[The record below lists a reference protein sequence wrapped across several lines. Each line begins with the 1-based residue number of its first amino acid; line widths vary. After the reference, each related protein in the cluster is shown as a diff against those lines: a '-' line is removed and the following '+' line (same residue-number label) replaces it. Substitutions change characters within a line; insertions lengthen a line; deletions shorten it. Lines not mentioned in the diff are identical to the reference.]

1 MGPFLQLPPRVSTA
15 ITSPLGGIVHLVQRD
30 ISDSFKALWLAIP
43 RDSNRCSAA
52 FRLASFTIQVLSSFE
67 VIKDLTSDDLET
79 LMYYLPLAVQLIDD
93 DLSIEHCNGISGL
106 TSATQREDYLEI
118 VFKGRQIISNWIHAK
133 EPLTSSSNV
142 TVSSAL
148 ISSWENKLEK
158 LSGNSPVDYR
168 IGEAFT
174 KMMTSIDVVEH
185 PKSADEVAKI
195 CRESRTANP
204 IRSAS
209 WFAVLRSS
217 ILSSSVGSRV
227 CNELVADS
235 TGLKPLDPTS
245 DGMSQDPFKD
255 CLSSNNG
262 LGLRKLALLN
272 ILLSGE
278 ENFVSTIPTQ
288 RLVFLAK
295 HLIEC
300 LNFDMKL
307 LGLKAEILRT
317 LTFILPGLAEIY
329 GSHWEESMDILSVI
343 FRETYGGAEGLPLL
357 FSSFRFFARLK
368 SMAEGD
374 SNDDLQDAWSERKT
388 GLFNEVAST
397 IRNIGMCSMILFE
410 WPFRKPRL
418 TQILDSATTF
428 HQPRDVAVELLRRL
442 IKSIPIEKLE
452 DVSGVFG
459 LLTAH
464 SRSVQRTAYT
474 ILHRFIPQ
482 AQEQVSF
489 DVALSKTSVSL
500 PDELIS
506 LLLET
511 PTIQMVNEA
520 YGDDKMWTT
529 IRAYLLSW
537 KVVFDHFTNAVCHL
551 VPSRILS

>member
-1 MGPFLQLPPRVSTA
+1 V
-15 ITSPLGGIVHLVQRD
+15 
-30 ISDSFKALWLAIP
+30 
-43 RDSNRCSAA
+43 
-52 FRLASFTIQVLSSFE
+52 
-67 VIKDLTSDDLET
+67 
-79 LMYYLPLAVQLIDD
+79 
-93 DLSIEHCNGISGL
+93 
-106 TSATQREDYLEI
+106 
-118 VFKGRQIISNWIHAK
+118 
-133 EPLTSSSNV
+133 TSSSNV
-142 TVSSAL
+142 TISSAL
-148 ISSWENKLEK
+148 TSSWENKLEK

-174 KMMTSIDVVEH
+174 KIMTSIDVVEH

-195 CRESRTANP
+195 CRESRTANA

-209 WFAVLRSS
+209 WFAVLRSP
-217 ILSSSVGSRV
+217 ILSSPVGSRV

-245 DGMSQDPFKD
+245 DGMFQHSFKD
-255 CLSSNNG
+255 CLSSDNG

-300 LNFDMKL
+300 LHSDMKF

-343 FRETYGGAEGLPLL
+343 FKETNGGEEGLPLL

-397 IRNIGMCSMILFE
+397 IGNFGMQSMILLE
-410 WPFRKPRL
+410 WLFARVP
-418 TQILDSATTF
+418 
-428 HQPRDVAVELLRRL
+428 
-442 IKSIPIEKLE
+442 
-452 DVSGVFG
+452 
-459 LLTAH
+459 
-464 SRSVQRTAYT
+464 AYT
-474 ILHRFIPQ
+474 GSRFRN
-482 AQEQVSF
+482 
-489 DVALSKTSVSL
+489 DL
-500 PDELIS
+500 PS
-506 LLLET
+506 T
-511 PTIQMVNEA
+511 A
-520 YGDDKMWTT
+520 
-529 IRAYLLSW
+529 
-537 KVVFDHFTNAVCHL
+537 
-551 VPSRILS
+551 

>member
-67 VIKDLTSDDLET
+67 VVKNFTTDDLET
-79 LMYYLPLAVQLIDD
+79 IMYYLPLAVQLIDD

-106 TSATQREDYLEI
+106 TSATQREDYLET

-133 EPLTSSSNV
+133 EPVTSSSNV
-142 TVSSAL
+142 TISSAL
-148 ISSWENKLEK
+148 TSSWENKLEK

-174 KMMTSIDVVEH
+174 KIMTSIDVVEH

-195 CRESRTANP
+195 CRESRTANA

-209 WFAVLRSS
+209 WFAVLRSP
-217 ILSSSVGSRV
+217 ILSSPVGSRV

-245 DGMSQDPFKD
+245 DGMFQHSFKD
-255 CLSSNNG
+255 CLSSDNG

-300 LNFDMKL
+300 LHSDMKF

-317 LTFILPGLAEIY
+317 LTFTGRRAWI
-329 GSHWEESMDILSVI
+329 
-343 FRETYGGAEGLPLL
+343 
-357 FSSFRFFARLK
+357 SSA
-368 SMAEGD
+368 
-374 SNDDLQDAWSERKT
+374 
-388 GLFNEVAST
+388 
-397 IRNIGMCSMILFE
+397 
-410 WPFRKPRL
+410 
-418 TQILDSATTF
+418 
-428 HQPRDVAVELLRRL
+428 
-442 IKSIPIEKLE
+442 
-452 DVSGVFG
+452 
-459 LLTAH
+459 
-464 SRSVQRTAYT
+464 
-474 ILHRFIPQ
+474 
-482 AQEQVSF
+482 
-489 DVALSKTSVSL
+489 
-500 PDELIS
+500 
-506 LLLET
+506 
-511 PTIQMVNEA
+511 
-520 YGDDKMWTT
+520 
-529 IRAYLLSW
+529 
-537 KVVFDHFTNAVCHL
+537 
-551 VPSRILS
+551 

>member
-1 MGPFLQLPPRVSTA
+1 MHGLAANESEYGIKDILPSSDAWENAMGPFLQLPPRVSTA

-67 VIKDLTSDDLET
+67 VVKNFTTDDLET
-79 LMYYLPLAVQLIDD
+79 IMYYLPLAVQLIDD

-106 TSATQREDYLEI
+106 TSATQREDYLET

-133 EPLTSSSNV
+133 EPVTSSSNV
-142 TVSSAL
+142 TISSAL
-148 ISSWENKLEK
+148 TSSWENKLEK

-174 KMMTSIDVVEH
+174 KIMTSIDVVEH

-195 CRESRTANP
+195 CRESRTANA

-209 WFAVLRSS
+209 WFAVLRSP
-217 ILSSSVGSRV
+217 ILSSPVGSRV

-245 DGMSQDPFKD
+245 DGMFQHSFKD
-255 CLSSNNG
+255 CLSSDNG

-300 LNFDMKL
+300 LHSDMKF

-343 FRETYGGAEGLPLL
+343 FKETNGGEEGLPLL

-397 IRNIGMCSMILFE
+397 IGNFGMQSMILLE
-410 WPFRKPRL
+410 WLFARVP
-418 TQILDSATTF
+418 
-428 HQPRDVAVELLRRL
+428 
-442 IKSIPIEKLE
+442 
-452 DVSGVFG
+452 
-459 LLTAH
+459 
-464 SRSVQRTAYT
+464 AYT
-474 ILHRFIPQ
+474 GSRFRN
-482 AQEQVSF
+482 
-489 DVALSKTSVSL
+489 DL
-500 PDELIS
+500 PS
-506 LLLET
+506 T
-511 PTIQMVNEA
+511 A
-520 YGDDKMWTT
+520 
-529 IRAYLLSW
+529 
-537 KVVFDHFTNAVCHL
+537 
-551 VPSRILS
+551 